1 MTPRAEELP
10 MNTVKIDQ
18 VADRLPDLIA
28 NLTPGE
34 EIIIIEGEIALARV
48 TLATKLDQS
57 NLNRLAMAAAAVEE
71 PIDDFVRHMT

>member
-1 MTPRAEELP
+1 MTPRAEEQP

-48 TLATKLDQS
+48 TVATKLDQS

>member
-1 MTPRAEELP
+1 

>member
-1 MTPRAEELP
+1 

-28 NLTPGE
+28 NLAPGE

-48 TLATKLDQS
+48 TAATKIDQS
-57 NLNRLAMAAAAVEE
+57 NLIRLAMAEAAVEE